1 MSTRWRWPRRP
12 VAQAFRPAHG
22 RAGSPESAFQNY
34 ARRPVAQGFRPA
46 HGRAGSPEGLRYVN
60 FETRSKG
67 LRCVN
72 ALHAFSITILALA
85 AVVAPPALAAQYGV
99 QHTGAVVRL
108 EDTATGTTVSILPT
122 VGNIAF
128 EMKVK
133 GQNVLRWP
141 FASVDDFKAKPTM
154 SGIPFLGPWANRLDE
169 QAFYANGKRYA
180 FDMDLGNVR
189 GAIPIHGFLT
199 TSNKW
204 NVVEEKADG
213 RASWVTSRLE
223 FFREPAWMK
232 QWPFAHTIDMTY
244 RMQRGVLEVQ
254 TRITNVSAEPMPVAV
269 GFHPYYQLTDSRRDD
284 WTISVPART
293 HWLLAA
299 NKVPTG
305 ETEPIERLLP
315 QPRATTLR
323 GYDLDDVFSDLDR
336 DAQGRA
342 TMTIAGKSQRL
353 DIALGPNYRSVVVW
367 SPKDSAFICIE
378 PMGGITDAQNLA
390 QKGLYKEL
398 QTIPPGGVWQESFW
412 IAARGF

>member
-1 MSTRWRWPRRP
+1 VT
-12 VAQAFRPAHG
+12 F
-22 RAGSPESAFQNY
+22 RAGPAFQ
-34 ARRPVAQGFRPA
+34 AGRRGHPERVA
-46 HGRAGSPEGLRYVN
+46 LRV
-60 FETRSKG
+60 S
-67 LRCVN
+67 LVLACV
-72 ALHAFSITILALA
+72 LAL
-85 AVVAPPALAAQYGV
+85 PALAAQYGV
-99 QHTGAVVRL
+99 QHTGDVVRL
-108 EDTATGTTVSILPT
+108 EDSATGTSVSILPT

-128 EMKVK
+128 ELKVK

-141 FASVDDFKAKPTM
+141 FASVDDFKAKPSM

-180 FDMDLGNVR
+180 FDMELGNVR

-199 TSNKW
+199 TNNKW
-204 NVVEEKADG
+204 KVVEEKADG
-213 RASWVTSRLE
+213 GASWVTSRLE
-223 FFREPAWMK
+223 FFREPAWIK
-232 QWPFAHTIDMTY
+232 QWPFAHIIDMTY
-244 RMQRGVLEVQ
+244 RLQGGVLEVQ
-254 TRITNVSAEPMPVAV
+254 TRITNMSAEPMPVAV

-284 WTISVPART
+284 WTISVAART

-305 ETEPIERLLP
+305 ETEPIERLFP

-342 TMTIAGKSQRL
+342 RMSIAGRSQRL
-353 DIALGPNYRSVVVW
+353 DIALGPNYKSVVVW

-378 PMGGITDAQNLA
+378 PMAGITDALNLA
-390 QKGLYKEL
+390 QKGVYKEL

-412 IAARGF
+412 IAPRGF

>member
-1 MSTRWRWPRRP
+1 MSTRQPRRR
-12 VAQAFRPAHG
+12 VAQAFRPAH
-22 RAGSPESAFQNY
+22 
-34 ARRPVAQGFRPA
+34 RRG
-46 HGRAGSPEGLRYVN
+46 GSPEGVRY
-60 FETRSKG
+60 T
-67 LRCVN
+67 N
-72 ALHAFSITILALA
+72 ALHAFSITILVLGGVLA
-85 AVVAPPALAAQYGV
+85 RPTVAAQYGV
-99 QHTGAVVRL
+99 QHTGEVVHL

-128 EMKVK
+128 ELKVK

-141 FASVDDFKAKPTM
+141 FASVDDFKAKPSM

-199 TSNKW
+199 TNNKW
-204 NVVEEKADG
+204 KVVEEKSDG
-213 RASWVTSRLE
+213 GASWVTSRLE
-223 FFREPAWMK
+223 FFREPAWIK

-244 RMQRGVLEVQ
+244 RLQGGVLEVQ
-254 TRITNVSAEPMPVAV
+254 TRITNVSAEPMPVSV

-284 WTISVPART
+284 WTISVAART

-305 ETEPIERLLP
+305 ETEPIERLFP

-342 TMTIAGKSQRL
+342 TMSVAGRSQRL
-353 DIALGPNYRSVVVW
+353 DIALGPNYKSVVVW

-378 PMGGITDAQNLA
+378 PMAGITDALNLA

-412 IAARGF
+412 IAPRGF

>member
-1 MSTRWRWPRRP
+1 MSSWRHQPRRL
-12 VAQAFRPAHG
+12 VAPAFRPAH
-22 RAGSPESAFQNY
+22 RRSGSA
-34 ARRPVAQGFRPA
+34 
-46 HGRAGSPEGLRYVN
+46 EGLRS
-60 FETRSKG
+60 THSLSG
-67 LRCVN
+67 
-72 ALHAFSITILALA
+72 FSITTVILAALLA
-85 AVVAPPALAAQYGV
+85 WPALAAQYGV
-99 QHTGAVVRL
+99 QHTGDVVRL
-108 EDTATGTTVSILPT
+108 EDTATGTTVSILPA

-141 FASVDDFKAKPTM
+141 FASVDDFKAKPSM

-199 TSNKW
+199 TNTNWK
-204 NVVEEKADG
+204 VVEEKADG

-223 FFREPAWMK
+223 FFREPAWIK

-244 RMQRGVLEVQ
+244 RLQGGVLEVQ
-254 TRITNVSAEPMPVAV
+254 TKITNMSGEPMPVAV

-284 WTISVPART
+284 WTISVAART
-293 HWLLAA
+293 HWLLAS

-305 ETEPIERLLP
+305 ETEPIERLFP
-315 QPRATTLR
+315 QPGATTLR

-342 TMTIAGKSQRL
+342 TMSINGTSQRL

-378 PMGGITDAQNLA
+378 PMAGITDALNLA
-390 QKGLYKEL
+390 QKGIYKEL

-412 IAARGF
+412 IAPRGF